1 MPRTRL
7 LRGRSLCGLGDEKE
21 DEEERELDAD
31 EDGTRR
37 VLTRKVERVGVKDD
51 DDSGRA

>member
-1 MPRTRL
+1 MPRARL
-7 LRGRSLCGLGDEKE
+7 LRGRSLFGLGDEKE
-21 DEEERELDAD
+21 DEEDRELDAD

-37 VLTRKVERVGVKDD
+37 LLKREVERVGVKDD